1 MFKKYVFPVFF
12 FYIFTSILF
21 LSLFSYFYFTQN
33 KASILKNSFSL
44 AKSFSSQ
51 IERIY
56 KFEGVEALENLSEK
70 YKISIYDMN
79 NKLFLLKEFDP
90 PKFKKN
96 QNTIE
101 INDDLYFQRNFK
113 RGNRKNLH
121 SHHARKNYKIYI
133 KFAYPKAEILNLKIK
148 LTIFFIGILLMIT
161 LFSYFILRL
170 SYRPLIAQISH
181 LNNFISDTTHE
192 INSPLSVILMSIEM
206 FDRNPKKYLK
216 NIKISAKNLSN
227 LYEDLSLNLQ
237 KNNDKNILENLNLK
251 DIILAEIEK
260 FSLLAENKNLNF
272 KLDLADIKI
281 LSDKRKLNKII
292 DNLLSNAIKYSFKN
306 STISIKSNSSF
317 IEIINEGEG
326 IKKENLNKIFEKF
339 SRFDNQNGGFGLG
352 LSLVKR
358 YCEELN
364 YKISAQSENN
374 LTKFSVKFN

>member
-148 LTIFFIGILLMIT
+148 LAIFFIGILLMIT

-306 STISIKSNSSF
+306 STISIKSNSSL

>member
-1 MFKKYVFPVFF
+1 
-12 FYIFTSILF
+12 
-21 LSLFSYFYFTQN
+21 
-33 KASILKNSFSL
+33 
-44 AKSFSSQ
+44 
-51 IERIY
+51 
-56 KFEGVEALENLSEK
+56 
-70 YKISIYDMN
+70 
-79 NKLFLLKEFDP
+79 
-90 PKFKKN
+90 
-96 QNTIE
+96 
-101 INDDLYFQRNFK
+101 
-113 RGNRKNLH
+113 
-121 SHHARKNYKIYI
+121 
-133 KFAYPKAEILNLKIK
+133 
-148 LTIFFIGILLMIT
+148 MIT
-161 LFSYFILRL
+161 LFSYFLLRL

-192 INSPLSVILMSIEM
+192 INSPLSVILMSIEI
-206 FDRNPKKYLK
+206 FDRNPQKYLK

-237 KNNDKNILENLNLK
+237 KNNDKNILENLNFK

-272 KLDLADIKI
+272 KLVLADIKI

-292 DNLLSNAIKYSFKN
+292 DNLLSNAIKYSYKN
-306 STISIKSNSSF
+306 STISIKLNGSF